1 MSDIPV
7 IEFVTPL
14 PGFPDLTRFALV
26 ELAEDGSL
34 AALRSLEEPGVR
46 FLVMPPSRVFPE
58 YAPVIDDE
66 TAARL
71 EISGPDEVLLL
82 VVVNAGGGVDEATA
96 NLLAPVLVNV
106 ATRRAQQIVLDDPA
120 LSLAVPLVAA

>member
-1 MSDIPV
+1 MSDFPV
-7 IEFVTPL
+7 IEFVSPL
-14 PGFPDLTRFALV
+14 PGFPGLTRFALV

-34 AALRSLEEPGVR
+34 AALRSLDEPGLR
-46 FLVMPPSRVFPE
+46 FLVMPPARIFPE

-66 TAARL
+66 TAAQL
-71 EISGPDEVLLL
+71 EISAPDDALLL
-82 VVVNAGGGVDEATA
+82 VVVNAGGGVGEATA

-106 ATRRAQQIVLDDPA
+106 ATRKAQQIVLDDPA